1 MASTPSSSCKYDV
14 FLSFRGE
21 DTRCNFTSH
30 LYAAFCQKKIK
41 TYIDDEEISRGEK
54 ISPAISKAI
63 QGSKVSIIIFSKDY
77 ASSDWCLNE
86 LVKILDCK
94 KINGQIVIPVFY
106 HVDPSDV
113 RKQNGSFRDPFVEH
127 EKQFKNMPEKI
138 QKWRAALTEESNLSG
153 WDSMTIRSEA
163 QLVNKIVGDVLK
175 KLKSSV
181 KKNQH
186 PFNQF
191 SAFIQVILSYRFLL
205 YSSFLQSVQSC
216 KSRNWDEKSKQASFN
231 KKEHDDESLSR
242 DEVEM
247 VIRKLTLFCSS
258 EDEELPQKL
267 GSAELSWLFE
277 EKEPSLE
284 EVRR

>member
-14 FLSFRGE
+14 FLSFGGE

-94 KINGQIVIPVFY
+94 KINVQEHARKDSEMEGC
-106 HVDPSDV
+106 VD
-113 RKQNGSFRDPFVEH
+113 RR
-127 EKQFKNMPEKI
+127 I
-138 QKWRAALTEESNLSG
+138 
-153 WDSMTIRSEA
+153 
-163 QLVNKIVGDVLK
+163 
-175 KLKSSV
+175 
-181 KKNQH
+181 
-186 PFNQF
+186 
-191 SAFIQVILSYRFLL
+191 
-205 YSSFLQSVQSC
+205 QSVWMGFHDNQSC

-231 KKEHDDESLSR
+231 KKEHHESLSR

-258 EDEELPQKL
+258 EDEEPPQKL
-267 GSAELSWLFE
+267 GSAELSWSFE

-284 EVRR
+284 EVKEAFDVFDENKDGLIDAMELQRVLCILGLKEGFELENCKKMIKTFDKNGDGRIDFKEFVKFMEKSFVES